1 MANVE
6 RGGQGSRSS
15 SVVVEAPALVPTL
28 SEADWAAAVSV
39 LTEILA
45 ASWTK
50 QQATDGGE
58 PDA

>member
-1 MANVE
+1 M
-6 RGGQGSRSS
+6 
-15 SVVVEAPALVPTL
+15 ALVVAWRTSNVVGRVRGPGR
-28 SEADWAAAVSV
+28 WSV